1 MGKSTKSSGRPF
13 TRNSSSG
20 RKTTVF
26 RHFLHL
32 ARRMQ
37 NFLQPAEWSVGRS
50 GRHKMTFN
58 LTSLQQIAVSVVG
71 ALFAAS
77 ISISAAVGPVAQFI

>member
-1 MGKSTKSSGRPF
+1 MGNSAKSSGRPF
-13 TRNSSSG
+13 TCNSCAG
-20 RKTTVF
+20 QKVADF

-37 NFLQPAEWSVGRS
+37 FSLQPAEWSVGSS
-50 GRHKMTFN
+50 GRHTMTFN
-58 LTSLQQIAVSVVG
+58 LTSMQQIALSIVG

>member
-1 MGKSTKSSGRPF
+1 LGNPTKSSGRPF
-13 TRNSSSG
+13 TRNSSNQQ
-20 RKTTVF
+20 KFAEF

-32 ARRMQ
+32 ARHMQ
-37 NFLQPAEWSVGRS
+37 NSLQPVEWSVGSS

-58 LTSLQQIAVSVVG
+58 LTSLQQIALSIVG